1 MGAGRPRSELC
12 LRSQGR
18 LARQIPRWRMAAR
31 ISPRR
36 FRIDKDKDKDEDKVE
51 DKVEGRT
58 KRNNDEMERKM
69 KWEAESMS

>member
-12 LRSQGR
+12 LRPQGR

-36 FRIDKDKDKDEDKVE
+36 FRIDKDKDEDKVA

-58 KRNNDEMERKM
+58 KINNDEMERKM

>member
-1 MGAGRPRSELC
+1 
-12 LRSQGR
+12 
-18 LARQIPRWRMAAR
+18 MAAR

-36 FRIDKDKDKDEDKVE
+36 FRIDKDKDKEEDKVE

-69 KWEAESMS
+69 KWEAEAMS